1 MLQVIKIY
9 TSPVQQSALCN
20 TKMSTSVFLFSA
32 LSLIGSQFPS
42 QGLNPGPQQRECRV
56 LSTGPRGLSPFS
68 RVQLFATL
76 WTIACQAP
84 LSMGF
89 SRKDYW
95 SELPFPSLG
104 DLPDPGIK
112 PISLT
117 CVSCTGRGVLY
128 HQRHLG
134 RPTGQFPYSPVYSP
148 WLSGRV

>member
-1 MLQVIKIY
+1 MNEKLAEESKGGEE
-9 TSPVQQSALCN
+9 ALG
-20 TKMSTSVFLFSA
+20 
-32 LSLIGSQFPS
+32 I
-42 QGLNPGPQQRECRV
+42 ERV
-56 LSTGPRGLSPFS
+56 CVVVLGC
-68 RVQLFATL
+68 VQLFATL

-128 HQRHLG
+128 H
-134 RPTGQFPYSPVYSP
+134 
-148 WLSGRV
+148 